1 MILIQETK
9 KIRVESEVEAIDLI
23 NDFKN
28 KARQEEYEVKKSGY
42 TYKTKTSKGEIYDE
56 WFLVEVTLIY
66 AKESMATPPSTKKEQ
81 IKFD

>member
-1 MILIQETK
+1 MILVQEAK

-28 KARQEEYEVKKSGY
+28 KARQEGYEVKKSGY

-56 WFLVEVTLIY
+56 WFIVDVTLIY
-66 AKESMATPPSTKKEQ
+66 AKESTATPPSSKKES

>member
-9 KIRVESEVEAIDLI
+9 KMRVENEVAAIDLI
-23 NDFKN
+23 DDFKN
-28 KARQEEYEVKKSGY
+28 RARQEGYEVKKSGY

-66 AKESMATPPSTKKEQ
+66 AKESTATPPSSKKES

>member
-1 MILIQETK
+1 MILVQEAK
-9 KIRVESEVEAIDLI
+9 KFRVESEVEAIDLI

-28 KARQEEYEVKKSGY
+28 RARQEGYEVKKSGY

-56 WFLVEVTLIY
+56 WFIVDVTLIY
-66 AKESMATPPSTKKEQ
+66 AKESTATPPSSKKES

>member
-1 MILIQETK
+1 MILVQEAK
-9 KIRVESEVEAIDLI
+9 KFRVESEVEAIELI

-28 KARQEEYEVKKSGY
+28 KARQEGYEVKKSGY

-56 WFLVEVTLIY
+56 WFIVDVTLIY
-66 AKESMATPPSTKKEQ
+66 AKESTATPPSSKKES

>member
-1 MILIQETK
+1 MILVQEAK
-9 KIRVESEVEAIDLI
+9 KFRVESEVEAIDLI

-28 KARQEEYEVKKSGY
+28 KAGQEGYEVKKSGY

-56 WFLVEVTLIY
+56 WFIVDVTLIY
-66 AKESMATPPSTKKEQ
+66 AKESTATPPSSKKES

>member
-1 MILIQETK
+1 MILVQEAK
-9 KIRVESEVEAIDLI
+9 KFRVESEVEAIDLI

-28 KARQEEYEVKKSGY
+28 KARQEGYEVKKSGY

-56 WFLVEVTLIY
+56 WFIVDVTLIY
-66 AKESMATPPSTKKEQ
+66 AKESTATPPSSKKES

>member
-9 KIRVESEVEAIDLI
+9 KMRVESEVEAIDLI

-28 KARQEEYEVKKSGY
+28 KARQEGYEVKKSGY

-56 WFLVEVTLIY
+56 WFLVEVTLSF
-66 AKESMATPPSTKKEQ
+66 AKESTATPPSTKKESV
-81 IKFD
+81 KFE